1 MRLFALFIFLAVTTF
16 LIPVESS
23 SYFTIISFSIIF
35 LSILHLITKKH
46 KLNIKSHSKLNL
58 SIFLISISVLIS
70 FCINFYETLMGESLT
85 SDFLKLSILALST
98 CFLYFS
104 TYFIINTLNIT
115 DKQKI
120 NFLFYIILAGGVNA
134 IITLSYWFSTTG
146 GVFDRYNYRP
156 PISGSNG
163 IQLYYMVFAVLSAIS
178 LYKFRMSFTT
188 FKRKIIY
195 LCTFFCFLNMTT
207 VIVREVWIIFIFTL
221 FVRWFITSKKSYFYK
236 RAIAVLSFF
245 LISFIVYN
253 VLDQLNILSDIFSE
267 DPNDSSNSTLI
278 RLALIEDSLKLFFS
292 NPYIG
297 VGYGTFSLNTDL
309 VVQLSGGGTVDVNSP
324 HNGLILIA
332 AELGIFGLI
341 STFFICYSI
350 LKALRKTMTRSD
362 SKISR
367 SISATIFSLFLLLS
381 LDQLITNSFILPPPT
396 ERSAVQLSYLLW
408 LYISVILANT
418 NNNIYHA
425 EPR

>member
-1 MRLFALFIFLAVTTF
+1 MRLFTLFIFLAVTTF
-16 LIPVESS
+16 LIPVESAL
-23 SYFTIISFSIIF
+23 YFTIISLSIVF
-35 LSILHLITKKH
+35 LSILHLITNKR
-46 KLNIKSHSKLNL
+46 KLNIKSYSKLNL
-58 SIFLISISVLIS
+58 FIYLMSISVLIS
-70 FCINFYETLMGESLT
+70 FCINYYETSIDQSLN

-120 NFLFYIILAGGVNA
+120 NFLFYIVLAGGVNA
-134 IITLSYWFSTTG
+134 IITLFYWFSTTG
-146 GVFDRYNYRP
+146 GVFDRYNYTP

-178 LYKFRMSFTT
+178 LYKFRKSFSS

-207 VIVREVWIIFIFTL
+207 IMVREVWVIFIFTL
-221 FVRWFITSKKSYFYK
+221 FIRWFISSKKSYFYK
-236 RAIAVLSFF
+236 RVIAVLIFF
-245 LISFIVYN
+245 LISFIIYN

-267 DPNDSSNSTLI
+267 NSEDSNSTLI

-292 NPYIG
+292 NPYFG

-309 VVQLSGGGTVDVNSP
+309 VVQLSGGGVKVVNSP

-341 STFFICYSI
+341 SVFFICYSI
-350 LKALRKTMTRSD
+350 LKDLRKTMINSD
-362 SKISR
+362 SNISK
-367 SISATIFSLFLLLS
+367 SISTMIFSLFLLLS

-396 ERSAVQLSYLLW
+396 ERSAVQLSFLLW
-408 LYISVILANT
+408 LFISVSLANS
-418 NNNIYHA
+418 NNNIEHA